1 MAGVLGQDVG
11 VSQRASAF
19 PVQHVCH
26 QRPQTHRPG
35 SRHQSGREVKA
46 AMLAVNARSGGGLA
60 NRLAIARLLS
70 QAAARTIADLAGAE
84 NLTSDRVSEAIQFW

>member
-1 MAGVLGQDVG
+1 
-11 VSQRASAF
+11 
-19 PVQHVCH
+19 
-26 QRPQTHRPG
+26 
-35 SRHQSGREVKA
+35 
-46 AMLAVNARSGGGLA
+46 MLAVNARSGGGLA